1 MLGVGLIYRR
11 NYIQELEQGLWK
23 AALVTNTRR
32 AVADD
37 DRGQRMDF
45 VGGKENSEDIAAYER
60 VQEKYERNGRHCLE
74 RALRCL

>member
-1 MLGVGLIYRR
+1 MLCVGLIYRR

-45 VGGKENSEDIAAYER
+45 VGGKRTEDIAAYER
-60 VQEKYERNGRHCLE
+60 VQEKYKRTGRHCLE